1 MTPSLSLA
9 IQDTLLGPPSAGD
22 KEWQAGS
29 IIAPVDSLTFQETRT
44 TGKYGETYLAMLV
57 NACWKNIRWLRKF
70 VDERGPQ
77 QDFERTNLSP
87 TREDGRHFHA
97 EYKTTLNSHS
107 SIQFSDH
114 VCIERV
120 PLSPVRVRL
129 DEILDFTPGGGRSS
143 RA

>member
-44 TGKYGETYLAMLV
+44 TGKYGGTYLAMG
-57 NACWKNIRWLRKF
+57 WTTQR
-70 VDERGPQ
+70 DPQ
-77 QDFERTNLSP
+77 QDLKRTNLSRS
-87 TREDGRHFHA
+87 REDGRHFHA

-107 SIQFSDH
+107 SIKFSDH

-120 PLSPVRVRL
+120 PLSPVRVRP
-129 DEILDFTPGGGRSS
+129 DEILDFTPGCGRSS
-143 RA
+143 RV